1 MKRNGVKLTGRTIL
15 ITGGSS
21 GIGLALATQLARRGN
36 TLILTG
42 RDGAKL
48 DAARRALPSVHTM
61 VSDVSDPAAI
71 ADLHGRAIAAF
82 PALDTLVN
90 NAGIMRS
97 LALDAPRDLLD
108 LTREI
113 DCNLSG
119 PLRMVQQFLPQLAS
133 RPEALIVNVS
143 SGLAFVPLPSTPIYC
158 ATKAALHAYT
168 LSLRAQLAGSRVR
181 VVELAPPAV
190 DTPLLQGAF
199 ASGAMD
205 ATVLAT
211 RAIAAIEAG
220 SLEIAPGAARL
231 LRIMGRAA
239 PDFMLAQLVRMT
251 KAQT

>member
-1 MKRNGVKLTGRTIL
+1 MKPTALKLTGRTIL

-42 RDGAKL
+42 RNASKL
-48 DAARRALPSVHTM
+48 DAARRALPAVHTM
-61 VSDVSDPAAI
+61 VSDASDPAAI
-71 ADLHGRAIAAF
+71 ADLHGRVIAAF

-97 LALDAPRDLLD
+97 LALDQPRDLVD

-113 DCNLSG
+113 DSNLSG
-119 PLRMVQQFLPQLAS
+119 PLRMIQLFLPHLMRRADS
-133 RPEALIVNVS
+133 LIVNVS

-168 LSLRAQLAGSRVR
+168 LSLRAQLAGSSIR

-199 ASGAMD
+199 AKGAMD
-205 ATVLAT
+205 ATVLAR

-220 SLEIAPGAARL
+220 TLEITPGSARL
-231 LRIMGRAA
+231 LRIMGRMA
-239 PDFMLAQLVRMT
+239 PDFMLGQLVRMT